1 MRQSPWLVLLLLQAF
16 RPADGLRAAPA
27 SPRLLSLHRD
37 VPPRAGAVVLSEAPT
52 TKAEA
57 PPAEEVTEQVTLQ
70 QRLQLFQRLAV
81 PYFQKAEGA
90 KLNAGLMLLLVL
102 TNSAISVI
110 FSYVGRDFYSALSA
124 KDQALFLEKTANF
137 ALGLAVATPLS
148 VLYKFQRQRLAL
160 NWREWM
166 TTELARQYYADQ
178 TYYKIEIDPEIDNP
192 DQRIT
197 EDVQSFTKVSLDF
210 FITLM
215 TAAID
220 LVSFS
225 GILYSIYPELF
236 YAIFAYAG
244 FGSFTT
250 VQLGKALVGQ
260 NAEQLLREADLR
272 YSLVRLRENAES
284 IAFYQGEKQ
293 EEAEVTK
300 RLGGAVA
307 NQRVIL
313 GTKRNLEFFTTAY
326 SYLVQILPVL
336 VVSPLYFAGSIE
348 LGVITQSTGAFNH
361 VLNDLSIIVNQ
372 FEGISYFSAGLGR
385 LGKFVER
392 MEEYQSDEAAA
403 NATFRLSDEH
413 LARLMPQEEE
423 RSLWDYVLY
432 GREGKPS
439 APPAPPATAPPA
451 PAAAP
456 VSAEAS
462 VAVEPEPE
470 PEPEPPLVGRVAAPS
485 THEGGRIWNEEAAPQ
500 HGATPSDAPVLAVH
514 DLCLLTP
521 DGGRQLF
528 ANVSIEVQTG
538 RHLLIMGNSGT
549 GKSSMLR
556 AVAGLWDRGSGGV
569 TRPPT
574 SQTMFLP
581 QRPYCTLGSLR
592 QQLVYPRTV
601 EQWKAEHTDEPLL
614 QALRTV
620 QLARLAERGAEGLD
634 DVRDWGDELS
644 LGEQQRLAFARVL
657 VNKPRLAI
665 LDEATS
671 ALDLANEAVMYKA
684 LAAIPGITFLSVGHR
699 PSLLRFHAARL
710 RLLGNDATPSF
721 EVDQIDDEAIAR
733 ELEANAAL

>member
-1 MRQSPWLVLLLLQAF
+1 MRAASLALLLLAA
-16 RPADGLRAAPA
+16 RPGDGLRAAPA
-27 SPRLLSLHRD
+27 SPRLPSLHRAA
-37 VPPRAGAVVLSEAPT
+37 PPRVAAVVLSE
-52 TKAEA
+52 E
-57 PPAEEVTEQVTLQ
+57 PPSEAEEATEQVTLQ

-124 KDQALFLEKTANF
+124 KDQAVFLEKTANY
-137 ALGLAVATPLS
+137 AVGLAVATPLS
-148 VLYKFQRQRLAL
+148 VFYRFQRQRLAL

-197 EDVQSFTKVSLDF
+197 EDVQTFTKVSLDF

-244 FGSFTT
+244 FGSVTT
-250 VQLGKALVGQ
+250 VYLGKKLVGQ
-260 NAEQLLREADLR
+260 NAEQLLREANLR

-284 IAFYQGEKQ
+284 IAFYQGEQQ
-293 EEAEVTK
+293 EEAEVAA
-300 RLGGAVA
+300 RLGGAIT
-307 NQRVIL
+307 NQRAIL

-372 FEGISYFSAGLGR
+372 FEGLSYFSAGLGR

-403 NATFRLSDEH
+403 NATFRLSDEQ
-413 LARLMPQEEE
+413 LARLMPPEDT
-423 RSLWDYVLY
+423 RSAWDYVLY
-432 GREGKPS
+432 GREGKPP
-439 APPAPPATAPPA
+439 APPAPPAPAPPTTVEV
-451 PAAAP
+451 P
-456 VSAEAS
+456 
-462 VAVEPEPE
+462 VAVASAAEGAVA
-470 PEPEPPLVGRVAAPS
+470 PLVGVVRP
-485 THEGGRIWNEEAAPQ
+485 TRDGRIWNEQAEAAAP
-500 HGATPSDAPVLAVH
+500 HRGGGGTAAAAAGGGGGDDAPVLSVR
-514 DLCLLTP
+514 DMCLLTP
-521 DGGRQLF
+521 DGARQLF
-528 ANVSIEVQTG
+528 ANVSVEVHTG

-569 TRPPT
+569 VRPPT

-592 QQLVYPRTV
+592 QQLVYPQTV
-601 EQWKAEHTDEPLL
+601 ERWQSEHTDEPLL

-620 QLARLAERGAEGLD
+620 QLARLAEGGAAGLD

-671 ALDLANEAVMYKA
+671 ALDLRNEAVMYKA

-699 PSLLRFHAARL
+699 PSLLRFHADRL
-710 RLLGNDATPSF
+710 RLLGNDAAPCF
-721 EVDQIDDEAIAR
+721 EIEQIDDDVITR
-733 ELEANAAL
+733 EREANMAL